1 VKFYFEIRHFC
12 LNIYFSYHIP
22 PLANL
27 PEKTL
32 QVNLHLLSVHPEHF
46 QAVRIIMDTSGNTI
60 GDEAISFVVSL
71 WSRLIDFM
79 PNLLA
84 AIVILILGWIVAM
97 AVAFG
102 VRGLLKRTQLDN
114 RLAAWVLGQKPGEKL
129 PQTERWVAAA
139 VYWVILAFVL
149 VAVLNAL
156 QLQAVSDPLNRFLG
170 EIFVYLP
177 RVGGALVLLAV
188 GWAVAT
194 VARLAVIQGLRRFNL
209 DEQLARPLQQEST
222 AGEAGAEGTP
232 TGQEGGTEVTPFL
245 LNETLGNAL
254 YWLILLFFLPI
265 ILDTLNLQGPLQPVQ
280 NLLDQILSMVPRI
293 LGALIIGVG
302 GWFLARI
309 VRGIVSNLGARFG
322 IPQLAQTVGT
332 VAYVL
337 VLIPAVIAALKALE
351 IRAISD
357 PAVAMLE
364 QVLRAIP
371 RIAGSALILA
381 VFYWL
386 GQFLASLVT
395 QLLQAVGF
403 DRLVAG
409 LGLPLAAAPEPEGD
423 PAAKRRTPSEIA
435 GLVVWVG
442 VVLFGAVPAVE
453 LLQFAALTDI
463 VQGLLLISGRVLIGA
478 LVFGIGL
485 YLANLAHSM
494 IKSLGSP
501 SSGVLAQAARVAILV
516 FVGAMALQQMGVATD
531 IVVLAFGLVLGAIA
545 VAVALAFGLGGRDV
559 AAEQIRQWLKRE

>member
-1 VKFYFEIRHFC
+1 
-12 LNIYFSYHIP
+12 
-22 PLANL
+22 
-27 PEKTL
+27 
-32 QVNLHLLSVHPEHF
+32 
-46 QAVRIIMDTSGNTI
+46 MDTSGNTI

-71 WSRLIDFM
+71 RSRLIDFM

-84 AIVILILGWIVAM
+84 AIAILILGWIVAM

-129 PQTERWVAAA
+129 PQTDRWVAAA

-188 GWAVAT
+188 GWVVAT

-386 GQFLASLVT
+386 GQFLAGLVT

-423 PAAKRRTPSEIA
+423 PSTLVKRRTPSEIA

-494 IKSLGSP
+494 IKSLGNP
-501 SSGVLAQAARVAILV
+501 SSGVLAQAARAAILV

>member
-1 VKFYFEIRHFC
+1 MET
-12 LNIYFSYHIP
+12 P
-22 PLANL
+22 ANDL
-27 PEKTL
+27 RNE
-32 QVNLHLLSVHPEHF
+32 
-46 QAVRIIMDTSGNTI
+46 AV
-60 GDEAISFVVSL
+60 SFVVNL
-71 WSRLIDFM
+71 RARVIDFM

-84 AIVILILGWIVAM
+84 AIAILVLGWIVATV
-97 AVAFG
+97 VAFG
-102 VRGLLKRTQLDN
+102 VRGLLKRTQLDS
-114 RLAAWVLGQKPGEKL
+114 RLATWIMGQRPGERP

-139 VYWVILAFVL
+139 VYWIILAFVL

-156 QLQAVSDPLNRFLG
+156 QLQAVSDPLNKFLG
-170 EIFVYLP
+170 EIFAYLP
-177 RVGGALVLLAV
+177 RLGGALVLLGV

-209 DEQLARPLQQEST
+209 DERLAQALQP
-222 AGEAGAEGTP
+222 EAAAEGTAAKP
-232 TGQEGGTEVTPFL
+232 EGGAEVAPFL
-245 LNETLGNAL
+245 LNEALGDAL
-254 YWLILLFFLPI
+254 YWLIFLFFLSL
-265 ILDTLNLQGPLQPVQ
+265 ILDTLNLRGPLQPVQ
-280 NLLDQILSMVPRI
+280 NLLDQILSMVLRI
-293 LGALIIGVG
+293 LGALIIGVL
-302 GWFLARI
+302 GWLLARI
-309 VRGIVSNLGARFG
+309 VRGIVSNLLVAAGANRLGARFG
-322 IPQLAQTVGT
+322 IPQLDQTVGT

-386 GQFLASLVT
+386 GQFLAGLVT
-395 QLLQAVGF
+395 QLLQAIGF
-403 DRLVAG
+403 DRLAAG
-409 LGLPLAAAPEPEGD
+409 LGLPSAPAPEAPAAEGD
-423 PAAKRRTPSEIA
+423 PSTLVKRRTPSEIA

-463 VQGLLLISGRVLIGA
+463 VEGLLVISGRVLIGA

-485 YLANLAHSM
+485 YLSNLAHSM
-494 IKSLGSP
+494 IKSLGNP

>member
-1 VKFYFEIRHFC
+1 
-12 LNIYFSYHIP
+12 
-22 PLANL
+22 
-27 PEKTL
+27 
-32 QVNLHLLSVHPEHF
+32 
-46 QAVRIIMDTSGNTI
+46 MDTSGNTI

-84 AIVILILGWIVAM
+84 AIAILILGWIVAT

-188 GWAVAT
+188 GWVVAT

-232 TGQEGGTEVTPFL
+232 TSQEGGTEVTPFL

-280 NLLDQILSMVPRI
+280 NLLDQLLSMVPRI
-293 LGALIIGVG
+293 LGALIIGAV

-309 VRGIVSNLGARFG
+309 VRGIVSNSAGANRLGARFG

-386 GQFLASLVT
+386 GQFLAGLVT
-395 QLLQAVGF
+395 QLLQAIGF
-403 DRLVAG
+403 DRLAAG
-409 LGLPLAAAPEPEGD
+409 LGLPSAPAPEAPAAEGD
-423 PAAKRRTPSEIA
+423 PSTLVKRRTPSEIA

-442 VVLFGAVPAVE
+442 VVLLGAVPAVE

-463 VQGLLLISGRVLIGA
+463 VEGLLVISGRVLIGA

-494 IKSLGSP
+494 VKSLGNP

-516 FVGAMALQQMGVATD
+516 LVGAMALQQMGVATD

>member
-1 VKFYFEIRHFC
+1 MET
-12 LNIYFSYHIP
+12 P
-22 PLANL
+22 ANDL
-27 PEKTL
+27 RNE
-32 QVNLHLLSVHPEHF
+32 
-46 QAVRIIMDTSGNTI
+46 AV
-60 GDEAISFVVSL
+60 SFVVNL
-71 WSRLIDFM
+71 RARVIDFV

-84 AIVILILGWIVAM
+84 AIAILVLGWIVATV
-97 AVAFG
+97 VAFG

-114 RLAAWVLGQKPGEKL
+114 RLATWIMGQRPGERP

-139 VYWVILAFVL
+139 VYWIILAFVL

-156 QLQAVSDPLNRFLG
+156 QLQAVSDPLNKFLG
-170 EIFVYLP
+170 EIFAYLP
-177 RVGGALVLLAV
+177 RLGGALVLLGV

-194 VARLAVIQGLRRFNL
+194 VARLAVIQELRRFNL
-209 DEQLARPLQQEST
+209 DERLAQPLQP
-222 AGEAGAEGTP
+222 EAAAEGTAAKP
-232 TGQEGGTEVTPFL
+232 EGGAEVAPFL
-245 LNETLGNAL
+245 LNEALGDAL
-254 YWLILLFFLPI
+254 YWLIFLFFLPL
-265 ILDTLNLQGPLQPVQ
+265 ILDTLNLRGPLQPVQ

-309 VRGIVSNLGARFG
+309 VRGIVSNLLVAAGADRLGARFG

-371 RIAGSALILA
+371 RIAGSAFILA

-386 GQFLASLVT
+386 GQFLAGLVT
-395 QLLQAVGF
+395 QLLQAIGF
-403 DRLVAG
+403 DRLAAG
-409 LGLPLAAAPEPEGD
+409 LGLPLAPAPEAPAAEGD
-423 PAAKRRTPSEIA
+423 PSTLVKRRTPSEIA

-442 VVLFGAVPAVE
+442 VVLLGAVPAVE

-463 VQGLLLISGRVLIGA
+463 VEGLLVISGRVLIGA

-485 YLANLAHSM
+485 YLSNLAHSM
-494 IKSLGSP
+494 VKSLGNP

-516 FVGAMALQQMGVATD
+516 LVGAMALQQMGVATD

>member
-1 VKFYFEIRHFC
+1 MET
-12 LNIYFSYHIP
+12 P
-22 PLANL
+22 ANDL
-27 PEKTL
+27 RNE
-32 QVNLHLLSVHPEHF
+32 
-46 QAVRIIMDTSGNTI
+46 AV
-60 GDEAISFVVSL
+60 SFVVNL
-71 WSRLIDFM
+71 WARVIDFM

-84 AIVILILGWIVAM
+84 AIAILVLGWIVATV
-97 AVAFG
+97 VAFG

-114 RLAAWVLGQKPGEKL
+114 RLATWIMGQRPGERP

-139 VYWVILAFVL
+139 VYWIILAFVV

-156 QLQAVSDPLNRFLG
+156 QLQAVSDPLNKFLG
-170 EIFVYLP
+170 EIFAYLP
-177 RVGGALVLLAV
+177 RLGGALVLLGV

-209 DEQLARPLQQEST
+209 DERLAQPLQP
-222 AGEAGAEGTP
+222 EAAAEGTAAKP
-232 TGQEGGTEVTPFL
+232 EGGAEVAPFL
-245 LNETLGNAL
+245 LNEALGDAL
-254 YWLILLFFLPI
+254 YWLIFLFFLPL
-265 ILDTLNLQGPLQPVQ
+265 ILDTLNLRGPLQPVQ

-293 LGALIIGVG
+293 LGALIIGVV

-309 VRGIVSNLGARFG
+309 VRGIVSNLLVAAGANRLGARFG

-386 GQFLASLVT
+386 GQFLAGLVT
-395 QLLQAVGF
+395 QLLQAIGF
-403 DRLVAG
+403 DRLAAG
-409 LGLPLAAAPEPEGD
+409 LGLPSAPAPEAPAAEGD
-423 PAAKRRTPSEIA
+423 PSTLVKRRTPSEIA

-463 VQGLLLISGRVLIGA
+463 VEGLLVISGRVLIGA

-494 IKSLGSP
+494 VKSLGNP

-516 FVGAMALQQMGVATD
+516 LVGAMALQQMGVATD

>member
-1 VKFYFEIRHFC
+1 
-12 LNIYFSYHIP
+12 
-22 PLANL
+22 
-27 PEKTL
+27 
-32 QVNLHLLSVHPEHF
+32 
-46 QAVRIIMDTSGNTI
+46 MDTSINTLQ
-60 GDEAISFVVSL
+60 DEAVSFVANL
-71 WSRLIDFM
+71 WARVIGFM

-84 AIVILILGWIVAM
+84 AIAILILGWIVATV
-97 AVAFG
+97 VAFG

-114 RLAAWVLGQKPGEKL
+114 RLAAWIMGQRPGEKP

-139 VYWVILAFVL
+139 VYWIILAFVL

-177 RVGGALVLLAV
+177 RLGGALVLLVV

-194 VARLAVIQGLRRFNL
+194 VARLAVIRGLRRFNL
-209 DEQLARPLQQEST
+209 DERLAQPLQQESA
-222 AGEAGAEGTP
+222 AGEVGTEGTAAKSEGGAE
-232 TGQEGGTEVTPFL
+232 VAPFL
-245 LNETLGNAL
+245 LNEALGDAL
-254 YWLILLFFLPI
+254 YWLVLLFFLPL
-265 ILDTLNLQGPLQPVQ
+265 ILDTLNLRGPLQPVQ

-293 LGALIIGVG
+293 LGALIIGVV

-309 VRGIVSNLGARFG
+309 VRGIVSNLLVAAGANRLGARFG
-322 IPQLAQTVGT
+322 IPQLAQIVGT
-332 VAYVL
+332 VVYIL
-337 VLIPAVIAALKALE
+337 VLIPAVIAALNALE

-386 GQFLASLVT
+386 GQFLAGLAT
-395 QLLQAVGF
+395 QLLQVAGF
-403 DRLVAG
+403 DRLAAG
-409 LGLPLAAAPEPEGD
+409 LGWPLAPAPEA
-423 PAAKRRTPSEIA
+423 PAAEGELVKRRTPSEIA

-494 IKSLGSP
+494 IKSLGNP

>member
-1 VKFYFEIRHFC
+1 
-12 LNIYFSYHIP
+12 
-22 PLANL
+22 
-27 PEKTL
+27 
-32 QVNLHLLSVHPEHF
+32 
-46 QAVRIIMDTSGNTI
+46 MDTSINTLQ
-60 GDEAISFVVSL
+60 DEAVSFVVNL
-71 WSRLIDFM
+71 WGRVTAFM

-84 AIVILILGWIVAM
+84 AIAILVLGWLVAT

-102 VRGLLKRTQLDN
+102 VRGLLRRTQLDN

-139 VYWVILAFVL
+139 VYWIILAFVL

-177 RVGGALVLLAV
+177 RLGGALVLLVV

-194 VARLAVIQGLRRFNL
+194 VARLAVIRGLRRFNL
-209 DEQLARPLQQEST
+209 DERLVQPLHQESA
-222 AGEAGAEGTP
+222 AGEVGTEGTAAKSEGGAE
-232 TGQEGGTEVTPFL
+232 VAPFL
-245 LNETLGNAL
+245 LNEALGDAL
-254 YWLILLFFLPI
+254 YWLVLLFFLPL
-265 ILDTLNLQGPLQPVQ
+265 ILDTLNLRGPLQPVQ

-293 LGALIIGVG
+293 LGALIIGGV

-309 VRGIVSNLGARFG
+309 VRGIVSNLLAAAGANRLGARFG

-332 VAYVL
+332 VAYIL
-337 VLIPAVIAALKALE
+337 VLIPAVIAALNALE

-386 GQFLASLVT
+386 GQFLAGLVT

-403 DRLVAG
+403 DRLSAG
-409 LGLPLAAAPEPEGD
+409 LGLPLAPAPEA
-423 PAAKRRTPSEIA
+423 PAAEGELVKRRTPSEIA

-463 VQGLLLISGRVLIGA
+463 VEGLLLISGRVLIGA

-494 IKSLGSP
+494 IKSLGNP
-501 SSGVLAQAARVAILV
+501 SAGVLAQAARVAILV

>member
-1 VKFYFEIRHFC
+1 MET
-12 LNIYFSYHIP
+12 P
-22 PLANL
+22 ANDL
-27 PEKTL
+27 RNE
-32 QVNLHLLSVHPEHF
+32 
-46 QAVRIIMDTSGNTI
+46 AV
-60 GDEAISFVVSL
+60 SFVVNL
-71 WSRLIDFM
+71 RARVIDFM

-84 AIVILILGWIVAM
+84 AIAILVLGWIVARV
-97 AVAFG
+97 VAFG

-114 RLAAWVLGQKPGEKL
+114 RLATWTMGQRPGERP

-139 VYWVILAFVL
+139 VYWIILAFVV

-156 QLQAVSDPLNRFLG
+156 QLQAVSDPLNKFLG
-170 EIFVYLP
+170 EIFAYLP
-177 RVGGALVLLAV
+177 RLGGALVLLGV

-194 VARLAVIQGLRRFNL
+194 VARLAVIQELRRFNL
-209 DEQLARPLQQEST
+209 DERLAQPLQPEAATEGT
-222 AGEAGAEGTP
+222 AAKPEGGAE
-232 TGQEGGTEVTPFL
+232 VAPFL
-245 LNETLGNAL
+245 LNEALGDAL
-254 YWLILLFFLPI
+254 YWLIFLFFLPL
-265 ILDTLNLQGPLQPVQ
+265 ILDTLNLRGPLQPVQ

-293 LGALIIGVG
+293 LGALIIGVL

-309 VRGIVSNLGARFG
+309 VRGIVSNLLVAAEADRLGARFG

-386 GQFLASLVT
+386 GQFLAGLVT
-395 QLLQAVGF
+395 QLLQAIGF
-403 DRLVAG
+403 DRLAAG
-409 LGLPLAAAPEPEGD
+409 LGLPSAPAPEAPAAEGD
-423 PAAKRRTPSEIA
+423 PSTLVKRRTPSEIA

-463 VQGLLLISGRVLIGA
+463 VEGLLVISGRVLIGA

-494 IKSLGSP
+494 IKSLGNP

-516 FVGAMALQQMGVATD
+516 LVGAMALQQMGVATD

>member
-1 VKFYFEIRHFC
+1 VRVIMET
-12 LNIYFSYHIP
+12 P
-22 PLANL
+22 ANDL
-27 PEKTL
+27 RNE
-32 QVNLHLLSVHPEHF
+32 
-46 QAVRIIMDTSGNTI
+46 AV
-60 GDEAISFVVSL
+60 SFVVNL
-71 WSRLIDFM
+71 RARVIDFM

-84 AIVILILGWIVAM
+84 AIAILVLGWIVARV
-97 AVAFG
+97 VAFG

-114 RLAAWVLGQKPGEKL
+114 RLATWIMGQRPGERP

-139 VYWVILAFVL
+139 VYWIILAFVL

-156 QLQAVSDPLNRFLG
+156 QLQAVSDPLNKFLG
-170 EIFVYLP
+170 EIFAYLP
-177 RVGGALVLLAV
+177 RLGGALVLLGV

-209 DEQLARPLQQEST
+209 DERLAQPLQP
-222 AGEAGAEGTP
+222 EAAAEGTAAKP
-232 TGQEGGTEVTPFL
+232 EGGAEVAPFL
-245 LNETLGNAL
+245 LNEALGDAL
-254 YWLILLFFLPI
+254 YWLIFLFFLPL
-265 ILDTLNLQGPLQPVQ
+265 ILDTLNLRGPLQPVQ
-280 NLLDQILSMVPRI
+280 NLLDQILSMVLRI

-309 VRGIVSNLGARFG
+309 VREIVSNLLVAAEANRLGARFG

-386 GQFLASLVT
+386 GQFLAGLVT
-395 QLLQAVGF
+395 QLLQAIGF
-403 DRLVAG
+403 DRLAAG
-409 LGLPLAAAPEPEGD
+409 LGLPSAPAPEAPAAEGD
-423 PAAKRRTPSEIA
+423 PSTLVKRRTPSEIA

-442 VVLFGAVPAVE
+442 VVLLGAVPAVE

-463 VQGLLLISGRVLIGA
+463 VEGLLVISGRVLIGA

-485 YLANLAHSM
+485 YLSNLAHSM
-494 IKSLGSP
+494 IKSLGNP

-516 FVGAMALQQMGVATD
+516 LVGAMALQQMGVATD

>member
-1 VKFYFEIRHFC
+1 
-12 LNIYFSYHIP
+12 
-22 PLANL
+22 
-27 PEKTL
+27 
-32 QVNLHLLSVHPEHF
+32 
-46 QAVRIIMDTSGNTI
+46 MDTPVNTL
-60 GDEAISFVVSL
+60 GDEAISFFVSL

-84 AIVILILGWIVAM
+84 AIAILILGWIVAT

-114 RLAAWVLGQKPGEKL
+114 RLAAWIMGQKPDEKL

-139 VYWVILAFVL
+139 VYWIILAFVL

-177 RVGGALVLLAV
+177 RLGGALVLLVV

-209 DEQLARPLQQEST
+209 DERLAQPLQ
-222 AGEAGAEGTP
+222 AEAGAEGAPEETAAKP
-232 TGQEGGTEVTPFL
+232 EGGANEAPPFL
-245 LNETLGNAL
+245 LNEALGDAL
-254 YWLILLFFLPI
+254 YWLVLLFFLPL
-265 ILDTLNLQGPLQPVQ
+265 ILDTLNLRGPLQPVQ

-293 LGALIIGVG
+293 LGALIIGVV

-309 VRGIVSNLGARFG
+309 VRGLISNLLAAAGANRLGARFG

-332 VAYVL
+332 VAYIL
-337 VLIPAVIAALKALE
+337 VLIPAVIAALNALE

-371 RIAGSALILA
+371 LIAGSVFILI

-386 GQFLASLVT
+386 GQFLAGLVT
-395 QLLQAVGF
+395 QLLQAAGF
-403 DRLVAG
+403 DRLAAG
-409 LGLPLAAAPEPEGD
+409 LGWPLATAPEAPAAEGEL
-423 PAAKRRTPSEIA
+423 AKRRTPSEMA

-494 IKSLGSP
+494 IKSLGNP
-501 SSGVLAQAARVAILV
+501 SSGMLAQAARAAILV

>member
-1 VKFYFEIRHFC
+1 
-12 LNIYFSYHIP
+12 
-22 PLANL
+22 
-27 PEKTL
+27 
-32 QVNLHLLSVHPEHF
+32 
-46 QAVRIIMDTSGNTI
+46 
-60 GDEAISFVVSL
+60 
-71 WSRLIDFM
+71 M

-84 AIVILILGWIVAM
+84 AIAILVLGWLVAT

-102 VRGLLKRTQLDN
+102 VRGLLRRTQLDN

-139 VYWVILAFVL
+139 VYWIILAFVL

-177 RVGGALVLLAV
+177 RLGGALVLLVV

-194 VARLAVIQGLRRFNL
+194 VARLAVIRGLRRFNL
-209 DEQLARPLQQEST
+209 DERLVQPLHQESA
-222 AGEAGAEGTP
+222 AGEVGTEGTAAKSEGGAE
-232 TGQEGGTEVTPFL
+232 VAPFL
-245 LNETLGNAL
+245 LNEALGDAL
-254 YWLILLFFLPI
+254 YWLILLFFLPL
-265 ILDTLNLQGPLQPVQ
+265 ILDTLNLRGPLQPVQ

-293 LGALIIGVG
+293 LGALIIGGV

-309 VRGIVSNLGARFG
+309 VRGIVSNLLAAAGANRLGARFG
-322 IPQLAQTVGT
+322 IPQLAQIVGT
-332 VAYVL
+332 VVYIL
-337 VLIPAVIAALKALE
+337 VLIPAVIAALNALE

-386 GQFLASLVT
+386 GQFLAGLVT

-403 DRLVAG
+403 DRLAAG
-409 LGLPLAAAPEPEGD
+409 LGLPLAPAPEA
-423 PAAKRRTPSEIA
+423 PAAEGELVKQRTPSEIA

-494 IKSLGSP
+494 IKSLGNP
-501 SSGVLAQAARVAILV
+501 SAGVLAQAARVAILV

>member
-1 VKFYFEIRHFC
+1 MET
-12 LNIYFSYHIP
+12 P
-22 PLANL
+22 ANDL
-27 PEKTL
+27 RNE
-32 QVNLHLLSVHPEHF
+32 
-46 QAVRIIMDTSGNTI
+46 AV
-60 GDEAISFVVSL
+60 SFVINLRARV
-71 WSRLIDFM
+71 IDFM

-84 AIVILILGWIVAM
+84 AIAILVLGWIVARV
-97 AVAFG
+97 VAFG

-114 RLAAWVLGQKPGEKL
+114 RLATWTMGQRPGERP

-139 VYWVILAFVL
+139 VYWIILAFVV

-156 QLQAVSDPLNRFLG
+156 QLQAVSDPLNKFLG
-170 EIFVYLP
+170 EIFAYLP
-177 RVGGALVLLAV
+177 RLGGALVLLGV

-194 VARLAVIQGLRRFNL
+194 VARLAVIQELRRFNL
-209 DEQLARPLQQEST
+209 DERLAQPLQPEAATEGT
-222 AGEAGAEGTP
+222 AAKPEGGAE
-232 TGQEGGTEVTPFL
+232 VAPFL
-245 LNETLGNAL
+245 LNEALGDAL
-254 YWLILLFFLPI
+254 YWLIFLFFLPL
-265 ILDTLNLQGPLQPVQ
+265 ILDTLNLRGPLQPVQ
-280 NLLDQILSMVPRI
+280 NLLDQILSMVLRI
-293 LGALIIGVG
+293 LGALIIGGG

-309 VRGIVSNLGARFG
+309 VREIVSEIVSNLLLVAAEANRLGARFG

-386 GQFLASLVT
+386 GQFLAGLVT
-395 QLLQAVGF
+395 QLLQAIGF
-403 DRLVAG
+403 DRLAAG
-409 LGLPLAAAPEPEGD
+409 LGLPSAPAPEAPAAEGD
-423 PAAKRRTPSEIA
+423 PSTLVKRRTPSEIA

-463 VQGLLLISGRVLIGA
+463 VEGLLVISGRVLIGA

-494 IKSLGSP
+494 IKSLGNP

>member
-1 VKFYFEIRHFC
+1 MET
-12 LNIYFSYHIP
+12 P
-22 PLANL
+22 ANDL
-27 PEKTL
+27 RNEAVSL
-32 QVNLHLLSVHPEHF
+32 VVNL
-46 QAVRIIMDTSGNTI
+46 RDR
-60 GDEAISFVVSL
+60 VS
-71 WSRLIDFM
+71 DFM

-84 AIVILILGWIVAM
+84 AIAILVLGLIVATV
-97 AVAFG
+97 VAFG

-114 RLAAWVLGQKPGEKL
+114 RLATWIMGQRPGERP
-129 PQTERWVAAA
+129 PQTELWVAAA
-139 VYWVILAFVL
+139 VYWIILAFVL

-156 QLQAVSDPLNRFLG
+156 QLQAVSDPINKFLG
-170 EIFVYLP
+170 EIFAYLP
-177 RVGGALVLLAV
+177 RLGGALVLLGV

-209 DEQLARPLQQEST
+209 DERLAQPLQP
-222 AGEAGAEGTP
+222 EAAAEGTAAKP
-232 TGQEGGTEVTPFL
+232 EGGAEVAPFL
-245 LNETLGNAL
+245 LNEALGDAL
-254 YWLILLFFLPI
+254 YWLIFLFFLPL
-265 ILDTLNLQGPLQPVQ
+265 ILDTLNLRGPLQPVQ

-293 LGALIIGVG
+293 LGALIIGVA
-302 GWFLARI
+302 GWFLACI
-309 VRGIVSNLGARFG
+309 VRGIVSKVAAGADRLGARFG

-386 GQFLASLVT
+386 GQFLAGLVT
-395 QLLQAVGF
+395 QLLQAIGF
-403 DRLVAG
+403 DRLAAG
-409 LGLPLAAAPEPEGD
+409 LGLPSAPAPEAPAAEGD
-423 PAAKRRTPSEIA
+423 PSTLVKRRTPSEIA

-494 IKSLGSP
+494 IKSLGNP
-501 SSGVLAQAARVAILV
+501 SSGVLAQAARAAILV

>member
-1 VKFYFEIRHFC
+1 MET
-12 LNIYFSYHIP
+12 P
-22 PLANL
+22 ANDL
-27 PEKTL
+27 RNE
-32 QVNLHLLSVHPEHF
+32 
-46 QAVRIIMDTSGNTI
+46 AV
-60 GDEAISFVVSL
+60 SFVVNL
-71 WSRLIDFM
+71 RARVIDFM

-84 AIVILILGWIVAM
+84 AIVILVLGWIVATV
-97 AVAFG
+97 VAFS

-114 RLAAWVLGQKPGEKL
+114 RLAAWIMGQRPGERP

-139 VYWVILAFVL
+139 VYWIILAFVL
-149 VAVLNAL
+149 VAALNAL

-209 DEQLARPLQQEST
+209 DEQLARPLQQESA
-222 AGEAGAEGTP
+222 AGEAGVEGTP

-302 GWFLARI
+302 GWFLALI
-309 VRGIVSNLGARFG
+309 VRGIVSNLFNRLGARFG

-386 GQFLASLVT
+386 GQFLAGLVT
-395 QLLQAVGF
+395 QLLQAIGF
-403 DRLVAG
+403 DRLAAG
-409 LGLPLAAAPEPEGD
+409 LGLPSAPAPEAPAAEGD
-423 PAAKRRTPSEIA
+423 PSTLVKRRTPSEIA

-442 VVLFGAVPAVE
+442 VVLLGAVPAVE

-463 VQGLLLISGRVLIGA
+463 VEGLLVISGRVLIGA

-494 IKSLGSP
+494 VKSLGNP

-516 FVGAMALQQMGVATD
+516 LVGAMALQQMGVATD

-545 VAVALAFGLGGRDV
+545 VAVALAFGLGSRDV

>member
-1 VKFYFEIRHFC
+1 
-12 LNIYFSYHIP
+12 
-22 PLANL
+22 
-27 PEKTL
+27 
-32 QVNLHLLSVHPEHF
+32 
-46 QAVRIIMDTSGNTI
+46 MDTSRNTI
-60 GDEAISFVVSL
+60 GDETISFFVSL
-71 WSRLIDFM
+71 RSRLIDFM

-84 AIVILILGWIVAM
+84 AIIILILGWIVATV
-97 AVAFG
+97 VAFS

-114 RLAAWVLGQKPGEKL
+114 RLAAWIMGQRPGERP

-139 VYWVILAFVL
+139 VYWIILAFVL
-149 VAVLNAL
+149 VAALNAL

-209 DEQLARPLQQEST
+209 DEQLARPLQQESA
-222 AGEAGAEGTP
+222 AGEAGVEGTP

-302 GWFLARI
+302 GWFLALI
-309 VRGIVSNLGARFG
+309 VRGIVSNLFNRLGARFG

-386 GQFLASLVT
+386 GQFLAGLVT
-395 QLLQAVGF
+395 QLLQAIGF
-403 DRLVAG
+403 DRLAAG
-409 LGLPLAAAPEPEGD
+409 LGLPSAPAPEAPAAEGD
-423 PAAKRRTPSEIA
+423 PSTLVKRRTPSEIA

-442 VVLFGAVPAVE
+442 VVLLGAVPAVE

-463 VQGLLLISGRVLIGA
+463 VEGLLVISGRVLIGA

-494 IKSLGSP
+494 VKSLGNP

-516 FVGAMALQQMGVATD
+516 LVGAMALQQMGVATD

-545 VAVALAFGLGGRDV
+545 VAVALAFGLGSRDV

>member
-1 VKFYFEIRHFC
+1 MET
-12 LNIYFSYHIP
+12 P
-22 PLANL
+22 ANDL
-27 PEKTL
+27 RNE
-32 QVNLHLLSVHPEHF
+32 
-46 QAVRIIMDTSGNTI
+46 AV
-60 GDEAISFVVSL
+60 SFVVSL
-71 WSRLIDFM
+71 RARVIDFM

-84 AIVILILGWIVAM
+84 AIVILVLGWIVATV
-97 AVAFG
+97 VAFG

-114 RLAAWVLGQKPGEKL
+114 RLATWSMGQRPGERP

-139 VYWVILAFVL
+139 VYWIILAFVV

-156 QLQAVSDPLNRFLG
+156 QLQAVSDPLNKFLG
-170 EIFVYLP
+170 EIFAYLP
-177 RVGGALVLLAV
+177 RLGGALVLLGV

-209 DEQLARPLQQEST
+209 DERLAQPLQP
-222 AGEAGAEGTP
+222 EAAAEGTAAKP
-232 TGQEGGTEVTPFL
+232 EGGAEVAPFL
-245 LNETLGNAL
+245 LNEALGDAL
-254 YWLILLFFLPI
+254 YWLIFLFFLPL
-265 ILDTLNLQGPLQPVQ
+265 ILDTLNLRGPLQPVQ
-280 NLLDQILSMVPRI
+280 NLLDQILSMVLRI

-309 VRGIVSNLGARFG
+309 VREIVSNLLVAAEANRLGARFG

-386 GQFLASLVT
+386 GQFLAGLVT
-395 QLLQAVGF
+395 QLLQAIGF
-403 DRLVAG
+403 DRLAAG
-409 LGLPLAAAPEPEGD
+409 LGLPSAPAPEAPAAEGD
-423 PAAKRRTPSEIA
+423 PSTLVKRRTPSEIA

-463 VQGLLLISGRVLIGA
+463 VEGLLVISGRVLIGA

-494 IKSLGSP
+494 IKSLGNP

-516 FVGAMALQQMGVATD
+516 LVGAMALQQMGVATD

>member
-1 VKFYFEIRHFC
+1 
-12 LNIYFSYHIP
+12 
-22 PLANL
+22 
-27 PEKTL
+27 
-32 QVNLHLLSVHPEHF
+32 
-46 QAVRIIMDTSGNTI
+46 MDTSRNTI
-60 GDEAISFVVSL
+60 GDETISFFVSL

-84 AIVILILGWIVAM
+84 AIGILILGWIVAT

-114 RLAAWVLGQKPGEKL
+114 RLAAWIMGQRPGEKL

-139 VYWVILAFVL
+139 VYWIILAFVL

-156 QLQAVSDPLNRFLG
+156 QLQAVSEPLNRFLG

-177 RVGGALVLLAV
+177 RLGGALVLLGV

-209 DEQLARPLQQEST
+209 DERLAQPLQP
-222 AGEAGAEGTP
+222 EAGAEGAPEGTAAKP
-232 TGQEGGTEVTPFL
+232 EGGANEVAPFL
-245 LNETLGNAL
+245 LNEALGDAL
-254 YWLILLFFLPI
+254 YWLVLLFFLPL
-265 ILDTLNLQGPLQPVQ
+265 ILDTLNLRGPLQPVQ

-293 LGALIIGVG
+293 LGAVVIGVV

-309 VRGIVSNLGARFG
+309 VRGLISNLLAATGANRLGARFG

-332 VAYVL
+332 VAYIL
-337 VLIPAVIAALKALE
+337 VLIPAVIAALNVLE
-351 IRAISD
+351 VRAISD

-371 RIAGSALILA
+371 LVAGSVLILL

-386 GQFLASLVT
+386 GQFLAGLVT
-395 QLLQAVGF
+395 QLLQAAGF
-403 DRLVAG
+403 DRLAAS
-409 LGLPLAAAPEPEGD
+409 LGWPSAPAPEAPAAEGD
-423 PAAKRRTPSEIA
+423 PSALAKRRTPSEIA

-494 IKSLGSP
+494 IKSLGNP

>member
-1 VKFYFEIRHFC
+1 
-12 LNIYFSYHIP
+12 
-22 PLANL
+22 
-27 PEKTL
+27 
-32 QVNLHLLSVHPEHF
+32 
-46 QAVRIIMDTSGNTI
+46 MDTPVNTL
-60 GDEAISFVVSL
+60 GDEAISFFVSL

-84 AIVILILGWIVAM
+84 AIAILILGWIVAT

-114 RLAAWVLGQKPGEKL
+114 RLAAWIMGQKPDEKL

-139 VYWVILAFVL
+139 VYWIILAFVL

-177 RVGGALVLLAV
+177 RLGGALVLLVV

-209 DEQLARPLQQEST
+209 DERLAQPFQPEGT
-222 AGEAGAEGTP
+222 AGEAATEAATEGTAAKSEGGAE
-232 TGQEGGTEVTPFL
+232 VAPFL
-245 LNETLGNAL
+245 LNEALGDAL
-254 YWLILLFFLPI
+254 YWLVLLFFLPL
-265 ILDTLNLQGPLQPVQ
+265 ILDTLNLRGPLQPVQ

-293 LGALIIGVG
+293 LGALIIGVV

-309 VRGIVSNLGARFG
+309 VRGLISNLLAAAGANRLGARFG

-332 VAYVL
+332 VAYIL
-337 VLIPAVIAALKALE
+337 VLIPAVIAALNALE

-364 QVLRAIP
+364 QVLRAVP
-371 RIAGSALILA
+371 LVAGSVLILI

-386 GQFLASLVT
+386 GQFLAGLVT
-395 QLLQAVGF
+395 QLLQAAGF
-403 DRLVAG
+403 DRLAAG
-409 LGLPLAAAPEPEGD
+409 LGWPLATAPEAPAAEGN
-423 PAAKRRTPSEIA
+423 PSALAKRRTPSEIA

-478 LVFGIGL
+478 VVFGIGL

-494 IKSLGSP
+494 IKSLGNP
-501 SSGVLAQAARVAILV
+501 SSGVLAQAARAAILV

>member
-1 VKFYFEIRHFC
+1 MET
-12 LNIYFSYHIP
+12 P
-22 PLANL
+22 ANDL
-27 PEKTL
+27 RNE
-32 QVNLHLLSVHPEHF
+32 
-46 QAVRIIMDTSGNTI
+46 AV
-60 GDEAISFVVSL
+60 SFVVNL
-71 WSRLIDFM
+71 RARVIDFM

-84 AIVILILGWIVAM
+84 AIVILVLGWIVARV
-97 AVAFG
+97 VAFG

-114 RLAAWVLGQKPGEKL
+114 RLATWIMGQRPGERP

-139 VYWVILAFVL
+139 VYWIILAFVL

-156 QLQAVSDPLNRFLG
+156 QLQAVSDPLNKFLG
-170 EIFVYLP
+170 EIFAYLP
-177 RVGGALVLLAV
+177 RLGGALVLLGV

-209 DEQLARPLQQEST
+209 DERLAQPLQP
-222 AGEAGAEGTP
+222 EAAAEGTAAKP
-232 TGQEGGTEVTPFL
+232 EGGAEVAPFL
-245 LNETLGNAL
+245 LNEALGDAL
-254 YWLILLFFLPI
+254 YWLIFLFFLPL
-265 ILDTLNLQGPLQPVQ
+265 ILDTLNLRGPLQPVQ
-280 NLLDQILSMVPRI
+280 NLLDQILSMVLRI

-309 VRGIVSNLGARFG
+309 VREIVSNLLVAAEANRLGARFG

-386 GQFLASLVT
+386 GQFLAGLVT
-395 QLLQAVGF
+395 QLLQAIGF
-403 DRLVAG
+403 DRLAAG
-409 LGLPLAAAPEPEGD
+409 LGLPSAPAPEAPAAEGD
-423 PAAKRRTPSEIA
+423 PSTLVKRRTPSEIA

-442 VVLFGAVPAVE
+442 VVLLGAVPAVE

-463 VQGLLLISGRVLIGA
+463 VEGLLVISGRVLIGA

-485 YLANLAHSM
+485 YLSNLAHSM
-494 IKSLGSP
+494 IKSLGNP

-516 FVGAMALQQMGVATD
+516 LVGAMALQQMGVATD

>member
-1 VKFYFEIRHFC
+1 
-12 LNIYFSYHIP
+12 
-22 PLANL
+22 
-27 PEKTL
+27 
-32 QVNLHLLSVHPEHF
+32 
-46 QAVRIIMDTSGNTI
+46 MDTPVNTL
-60 GDEAISFVVSL
+60 GDEAVSFFVNL

-84 AIVILILGWIVAM
+84 AIAILILGWIVAT

-114 RLAAWVLGQKPGEKL
+114 RLAAWIMGQKPDEKL

-139 VYWVILAFVL
+139 VYWIILAFVL

-177 RVGGALVLLAV
+177 RLGGALVLLVV
-188 GWAVAT
+188 GWTVAT

-209 DEQLARPLQQEST
+209 DERLAQPLQQESA
-222 AGEAGAEGTP
+222 AGEVGTEGTAAKSEGGAE
-232 TGQEGGTEVTPFL
+232 VAPFL
-245 LNETLGNAL
+245 LNEALGDAL
-254 YWLILLFFLPI
+254 YWLVLLFFLPL
-265 ILDTLNLQGPLQPVQ
+265 ILDTLNLRGPLQPVQ

-293 LGALIIGVG
+293 LGALIIGVV

-309 VRGIVSNLGARFG
+309 VRGLISNLLAAAGANRLGARFG

-332 VAYVL
+332 VAYIL
-337 VLIPAVIAALKALE
+337 VLIPAVIAALNALE

-371 RIAGSALILA
+371 LIAGSVLILI

-386 GQFLASLVT
+386 GQFLAGLVT

-403 DRLVAG
+403 DRVAAG
-409 LGLPLAAAPEPEGD
+409 LGWPLATAAEGD
-423 PAAKRRTPSEIA
+423 PSALVKRRTPSEIA

-494 IKSLGSP
+494 IKSLGNP
-501 SSGVLAQAARVAILV
+501 SAGVLAQAARVAILV

>member
-1 VKFYFEIRHFC
+1 MET
-12 LNIYFSYHIP
+12 P
-22 PLANL
+22 ANDL
-27 PEKTL
+27 RNE
-32 QVNLHLLSVHPEHF
+32 
-46 QAVRIIMDTSGNTI
+46 AV
-60 GDEAISFVVSL
+60 SFVVNL
-71 WSRLIDFM
+71 RARVIDFV

-84 AIVILILGWIVAM
+84 AIVILVLGWIVARV
-97 AVAFG
+97 VAFG
-102 VRGLLKRTQLDN
+102 VRGLLKRTQLGN
-114 RLAAWVLGQKPGEKL
+114 RLATWIMGQRPGERP

-139 VYWVILAFVL
+139 VYWIILAFVL

-156 QLQAVSDPLNRFLG
+156 QLQAVSDPLNKFLG
-170 EIFVYLP
+170 EIFAYLP
-177 RVGGALVLLAV
+177 RLGGALVLLGV

-194 VARLAVIQGLRRFNL
+194 VARLAVIQELRRFNL
-209 DEQLARPLQQEST
+209 DERLAQPLQPEAATEGT
-222 AGEAGAEGTP
+222 AAKPEGGAE
-232 TGQEGGTEVTPFL
+232 VAPFL
-245 LNETLGNAL
+245 LNEALGDAL
-254 YWLILLFFLPI
+254 YWLIFLFFLPL
-265 ILDTLNLQGPLQPVQ
+265 ILDTLNLRGPLQPVQ

-309 VRGIVSNLGARFG
+309 VRGIVSNLLVAAGANRLGARFG

-364 QVLRAIP
+364 QVLLAIP

-386 GQFLASLVT
+386 GQFLAGLVT
-395 QLLQAVGF
+395 QLLQAIGF
-403 DRLVAG
+403 DRLAAG
-409 LGLPLAAAPEPEGD
+409 LGLPSAPAPEAPAAEGD
-423 PAAKRRTPSEIA
+423 PSTLVKRRTPSEIA

-442 VVLFGAVPAVE
+442 VVLLGAVPAVE
-453 LLQFAALTDI
+453 LLQFTALTDI
-463 VQGLLLISGRVLIGA
+463 VEGLLVISGRVLIGA

-485 YLANLAHSM
+485 YLSNLAHSM
-494 IKSLGSP
+494 VKSLGNP

-516 FVGAMALQQMGVATD
+516 LVGAMALQQMGVATD

>member
-1 VKFYFEIRHFC
+1 
-12 LNIYFSYHIP
+12 
-22 PLANL
+22 
-27 PEKTL
+27 
-32 QVNLHLLSVHPEHF
+32 
-46 QAVRIIMDTSGNTI
+46 MDTPVNTL
-60 GDEAISFVVSL
+60 GDEAVSFFVNL

-79 PNLLA
+79 PNLLDFMPNLLA
-84 AIVILILGWIVAM
+84 AIAILILGWIVAT

-114 RLAAWVLGQKPGEKL
+114 RLAAWIMGQKPDEKL
-129 PQTERWVAAA
+129 PQIERWVAAA
-139 VYWVILAFVL
+139 VYWIILAFVL

-177 RVGGALVLLAV
+177 RLGGALVLLGV
-188 GWAVAT
+188 GWVVAT

-209 DEQLARPLQQEST
+209 DERLAQPLQP
-222 AGEAGAEGTP
+222 EAGAEGAPEGTAAKP
-232 TGQEGGTEVTPFL
+232 EGGANEAPPFL
-245 LNETLGNAL
+245 LNEALGDAL
-254 YWLILLFFLPI
+254 YWLVLLFFLPL
-265 ILDTLNLQGPLQPVQ
+265 ILDTLNLRGPLQPVQ

-293 LGALIIGVG
+293 LGALIIGVV

-309 VRGIVSNLGARFG
+309 VRGLVSNLLAAAGANRLGARFG

-332 VAYVL
+332 VAYIL
-337 VLIPAVIAALKALE
+337 VLIPAVIAALNALE

-364 QVLRAIP
+364 QVLRAVP
-371 RIAGSALILA
+371 LVAGSVLILL

-386 GQFLASLVT
+386 GQFLAGLVT

-403 DRLVAG
+403 DRLAGG
-409 LGLPLAAAPEPEGD
+409 LGLPLATAPEAPAAEGD
-423 PAAKRRTPSEIA
+423 PSALAKRRTPSEIA

-494 IKSLGSP
+494 IKSLGNP
-501 SSGVLAQAARVAILV
+501 SSGVLAQAARAAILV

-531 IVVLAFGLVLGAIA
+531 IVVLAFGLILGAIA

>member
-1 VKFYFEIRHFC
+1 
-12 LNIYFSYHIP
+12 
-22 PLANL
+22 
-27 PEKTL
+27 
-32 QVNLHLLSVHPEHF
+32 
-46 QAVRIIMDTSGNTI
+46 MDISGNTI

-84 AIVILILGWIVAM
+84 AIAILILGWIVAT

-209 DEQLARPLQQEST
+209 DEQLARPLQQESA

-232 TGQEGGTEVTPFL
+232 TDQEGGTEVTPFL

-280 NLLDQILSMVPRI
+280 NLLDQLLSMVPRI
-293 LGALIIGVG
+293 LGALIIGVV

-309 VRGIVSNLGARFG
+309 VRGIVSNLLVAAGANRLGARFG
-322 IPQLAQTVGT
+322 VPQLAQIVGT
-332 VAYVL
+332 VVYVL
-337 VLIPAVIAALKALE
+337 VLIPAVIAALNALE

-371 RIAGSALILA
+371 MIAGSALILA
-381 VFYWL
+381 VFYLL

-409 LGLPLAAAPEPEGD
+409 LGLPLPAAPEPEGD

-501 SSGVLAQAARVAILV
+501 SSGVLARAARVAILV

>member
-1 VKFYFEIRHFC
+1 
-12 LNIYFSYHIP
+12 
-22 PLANL
+22 
-27 PEKTL
+27 
-32 QVNLHLLSVHPEHF
+32 
-46 QAVRIIMDTSGNTI
+46 
-60 GDEAISFVVSL
+60 
-71 WSRLIDFM
+71 
-79 PNLLA
+79 
-84 AIVILILGWIVAM
+84 
-97 AVAFG
+97 
-102 VRGLLKRTQLDN
+102 
-114 RLAAWVLGQKPGEKL
+114 
-129 PQTERWVAAA
+129 
-139 VYWVILAFVL
+139 
-149 VAVLNAL
+149 
-156 QLQAVSDPLNRFLG
+156 
-170 EIFVYLP
+170 
-177 RVGGALVLLAV
+177 
-188 GWAVAT
+188 
-194 VARLAVIQGLRRFNL
+194 
-209 DEQLARPLQQEST
+209 
-222 AGEAGAEGTP
+222 
-232 TGQEGGTEVTPFL
+232 
-245 LNETLGNAL
+245 LGNAL

-309 VRGIVSNLGARFG
+309 VRGIVSNLFNRLGARFG
-322 IPQLAQTVGT
+322 IPQLAQIVGT
-332 VAYVL
+332 VVYVL
-337 VLIPAVIAALKALE
+337 VLIPAVIAALNALE

-371 RIAGSALILA
+371 LIAGSALILA
-381 VFYWL
+381 VFYLL

>member
-1 VKFYFEIRHFC
+1 MET
-12 LNIYFSYHIP
+12 P
-22 PLANL
+22 ANDL
-27 PEKTL
+27 RNE
-32 QVNLHLLSVHPEHF
+32 
-46 QAVRIIMDTSGNTI
+46 AV
-60 GDEAISFVVSL
+60 SFVVNL
-71 WSRLIDFM
+71 WARVIDFV

-84 AIVILILGWIVAM
+84 ALAILVLGWIVARV
-97 AVAFG
+97 VAFG

-114 RLAAWVLGQKPGEKL
+114 RLATWIMGQRPGERP

-139 VYWVILAFVL
+139 VYWIILAFVL

-156 QLQAVSDPLNRFLG
+156 QLQAVSDPLNKFLG
-170 EIFVYLP
+170 EIFAYLP
-177 RVGGALVLLAV
+177 RLGGALVLLGV

-209 DEQLARPLQQEST
+209 DERLAQPLQP
-222 AGEAGAEGTP
+222 EAAAEGTAAKP
-232 TGQEGGTEVTPFL
+232 EGGAEVAPFL
-245 LNETLGNAL
+245 LNEALGDAL
-254 YWLILLFFLPI
+254 YWLIFLFFLPL
-265 ILDTLNLQGPLQPVQ
+265 ILDTLNLRGPLQPVQ

-309 VRGIVSNLGARFG
+309 VREIVSNLLVAAEANRLGARFG

-386 GQFLASLVT
+386 GQFLAGLVT
-395 QLLQAVGF
+395 QLLQAIGF
-403 DRLVAG
+403 DRLAAG
-409 LGLPLAAAPEPEGD
+409 LGLPSAPAPEAPAAEGD
-423 PAAKRRTPSEIA
+423 PSTLVKRRTPSEIA

>member
-1 VKFYFEIRHFC
+1 MET
-12 LNIYFSYHIP
+12 P
-22 PLANL
+22 ANDL
-27 PEKTL
+27 RNE
-32 QVNLHLLSVHPEHF
+32 
-46 QAVRIIMDTSGNTI
+46 AV
-60 GDEAISFVVSL
+60 SFVVNL
-71 WSRLIDFM
+71 RARVIDFM

-84 AIVILILGWIVAM
+84 AIVILVLGWIVAR

-114 RLAAWVLGQKPGEKL
+114 RLATWIMGQRPGERP

-139 VYWVILAFVL
+139 VYWIILAFVV

-156 QLQAVSDPLNRFLG
+156 QLQAVSDPLNKFLG
-170 EIFVYLP
+170 EIFAYLP
-177 RVGGALVLLAV
+177 RLGGALVLLGV

-209 DEQLARPLQQEST
+209 DERLAQPLQP
-222 AGEAGAEGTP
+222 EAAAEGTAAKP
-232 TGQEGGTEVTPFL
+232 EGGAEVAPFL
-245 LNETLGNAL
+245 LNEALGDAL
-254 YWLILLFFLPI
+254 YWLIFLFFLPL
-265 ILDTLNLQGPLQPVQ
+265 ILDTLNLRGPLQPVQ

-293 LGALIIGVG
+293 LGALIIGVV

-309 VRGIVSNLGARFG
+309 VRGIVSNLLVAAGANRLGARFG

-386 GQFLASLVT
+386 GQFLAGLVT
-395 QLLQAVGF
+395 QLLQAIGF
-403 DRLVAG
+403 DRLAAG
-409 LGLPLAAAPEPEGD
+409 LGLPSAPAPEAPAAEGD
-423 PAAKRRTPSEIA
+423 PSTLVKRRTPSEIA

-463 VQGLLLISGRVLIGA
+463 VEGLLVISGRVLIGA

-494 IKSLGSP
+494 VKSLGNP

>member
-1 VKFYFEIRHFC
+1 
-12 LNIYFSYHIP
+12 
-22 PLANL
+22 
-27 PEKTL
+27 
-32 QVNLHLLSVHPEHF
+32 
-46 QAVRIIMDTSGNTI
+46 
-60 GDEAISFVVSL
+60 
-71 WSRLIDFM
+71 
-79 PNLLA
+79 
-84 AIVILILGWIVAM
+84 
-97 AVAFG
+97 
-102 VRGLLKRTQLDN
+102 
-114 RLAAWVLGQKPGEKL
+114 
-129 PQTERWVAAA
+129 
-139 VYWVILAFVL
+139 
-149 VAVLNAL
+149 
-156 QLQAVSDPLNRFLG
+156 
-170 EIFVYLP
+170 
-177 RVGGALVLLAV
+177 
-188 GWAVAT
+188 
-194 VARLAVIQGLRRFNL
+194 
-209 DEQLARPLQQEST
+209 
-222 AGEAGAEGTP
+222 
-232 TGQEGGTEVTPFL
+232 
-245 LNETLGNAL
+245 LGNAL

-280 NLLDQILSMVPRI
+280 NLLDQLLSMVPRI
-293 LGALIIGVG
+293 LGALIIGAV

-309 VRGIVSNLGARFG
+309 VRGIVSNLLVAAGANRLGARFG
-322 IPQLAQTVGT
+322 VPQLAQIVGT
-332 VAYVL
+332 VVYVL
-337 VLIPAVIAALKALE
+337 VLIPAVIAALNALE

-371 RIAGSALILA
+371 LIAGSALILA
-381 VFYWL
+381 VFYLL

>member
-1 VKFYFEIRHFC
+1 
-12 LNIYFSYHIP
+12 
-22 PLANL
+22 
-27 PEKTL
+27 
-32 QVNLHLLSVHPEHF
+32 
-46 QAVRIIMDTSGNTI
+46 
-60 GDEAISFVVSL
+60 
-71 WSRLIDFM
+71 M

-84 AIVILILGWIVAM
+84 AIGILILGWIVAT

-114 RLAAWVLGQKPGEKL
+114 RLAAWIMGQRPGERP

-139 VYWVILAFVL
+139 VYWIILAFVL

-156 QLQAVSDPLNRFLG
+156 QLQAVSDPLNKFLG

-177 RVGGALVLLAV
+177 RLGGALVLLGV

-194 VARLAVIQGLRRFNL
+194 VARLAVIQELRRFNL
-209 DEQLARPLQQEST
+209 DERLAQPLQP
-222 AGEAGAEGTP
+222 EAAAEGTAAKP
-232 TGQEGGTEVTPFL
+232 EGGAEVAPFL
-245 LNETLGNAL
+245 LNEALGDAL
-254 YWLILLFFLPI
+254 YWLIFLFFLPL
-265 ILDTLNLQGPLQPVQ
+265 ILDTLNLRGPLQPVQ

-293 LGALIIGVG
+293 LGALFIGVG

-309 VRGIVSNLGARFG
+309 VRGIVSNLFNRLGARFG

-386 GQFLASLVT
+386 GQFLAGLVT
-395 QLLQAVGF
+395 QLLQAIGF
-403 DRLVAG
+403 DRLAAG
-409 LGLPLAAAPEPEGD
+409 LGLPSAPAPEAPAAEGD
-423 PAAKRRTPSEIA
+423 PSALAKRRTPSEIA

>member
-1 VKFYFEIRHFC
+1 
-12 LNIYFSYHIP
+12 
-22 PLANL
+22 
-27 PEKTL
+27 
-32 QVNLHLLSVHPEHF
+32 
-46 QAVRIIMDTSGNTI
+46 MDTSGNTI

-84 AIVILILGWIVAM
+84 AIAILILGWIVAT

-188 GWAVAT
+188 GWVVAT

-280 NLLDQILSMVPRI
+280 NLLDQLLSMVPRI
-293 LGALIIGVG
+293 LGALIIGVV

-309 VRGIVSNLGARFG
+309 VRGIVSNLLVAAGANRLGARFG
-322 IPQLAQTVGT
+322 VPQLAQIVGT
-332 VAYVL
+332 VVYVL
-337 VLIPAVIAALKALE
+337 VLIPAVIAALNALE

-386 GQFLASLVT
+386 GQFLAGLVT
-395 QLLQAVGF
+395 QLLQAIGF
-403 DRLVAG
+403 DRLAAG
-409 LGLPLAAAPEPEGD
+409 LGLPSAPAPEAPAAEGD
-423 PAAKRRTPSEIA
+423 PSTLVKRRTPSEIA

-442 VVLFGAVPAVE
+442 VVLLGAVPAVE

-463 VQGLLLISGRVLIGA
+463 VEGLLVISGRVLIGA

-494 IKSLGSP
+494 VKSLGNP

-516 FVGAMALQQMGVATD
+516 LVGAMALQQMGVATD